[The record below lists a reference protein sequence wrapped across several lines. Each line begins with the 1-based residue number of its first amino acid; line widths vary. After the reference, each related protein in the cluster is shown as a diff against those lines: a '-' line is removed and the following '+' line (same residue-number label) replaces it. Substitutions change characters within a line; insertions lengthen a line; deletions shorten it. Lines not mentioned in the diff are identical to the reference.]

1 MRNHIDPDLASRVG
15 LTLTGHAAIDKTA
28 LSVVG
33 EAILAGR
40 EGRFSSYSRNK
51 NHYRGLTQYGGP
63 AFTYA
68 NVTRAVDHVAG
79 LGLIELQAGFWR
91 SDGTGRQST
100 FAATPML
107 AGLGYAAPR
116 ILVRSGTN
124 LILKD
129 TAKFVIPY
137 KTTIETRRLS
147 ADLSAWTEAVKG
159 SDIRLDAPD
168 IEWVADGALSIP
180 HGTKGGGPIT
190 ISTGDFEFYR
200 VFNDGAFSHGGR
212 AYGHWSQSLPSAR
225 RAQILIDAEPVALL
239 DYSASHPRIL
249 YAQAGIPLD
258 GDPYEVAGF
267 ERDMAK
273 VGLLVVLNA
282 ASRRQGIE
290 AMAHKLAGERDV
302 THEDRDAA
310 KGLLE
315 ALEERHAPISGQF
328 YRGTGLACQRI
339 EADILADVA
348 RQARKDGIVTLP
360 VHDEMIAKER
370 HGGRVTELMSAA
382 WRKRLGAD
390 PIIKAG

>member
-1 MRNHIDPDLASRVG
+1 MRNHIDPDLASHVG
-15 LTLTGHAAIDKTA
+15 LVATGHSATDKAA
-28 LSVVG
+28 LSVVA
-33 EAILAGR
+33 EAILAQR
-40 EGRFSSYSRNK
+40 EGRFTSYSRRK
-51 NHYRGLTQYGGP
+51 NSYTGMTQYGGP
-63 AFTYA
+63 SFTHA
-68 NVTRAVDHVAG
+68 NVTRAVDHVAS
-79 LGLIELQAGFWR
+79 LGLIELHAGFWR
-91 SDGTGRQST
+91 SDGSGCQST

-107 AGLGYAAPR
+107 ASLGDAAPR

-129 TAKFVIPY
+129 KAKFVIPY

-147 ADLSAWTEAVKG
+147 GDLSAWTESVRG

-168 IEWVADGALSIP
+168 VTWVDDGAVSVP

-190 ISTGDFEFYR
+190 ISVGDFEFYR
-200 VFNDGAFSHGGR
+200 VFNDGAFSQGGR

-225 RAQILIDAEPVALL
+225 RAEILIDAEPVALL

-258 GDPYEVAGF
+258 GDPYEVDGF

-282 ASRRQGIE
+282 VSRRQGIE
-290 AMAHKLAGERDV
+290 AMAHKIAGERIVNDS
-302 THEDRDAA
+302 DRKTA

-315 ALEERHAPISGQF
+315 ALEARHAPISGQF

-348 RQARKDGIVTLP
+348 RQARKEGIVTLP
-360 VHDEMIAKER
+360 VHDEMIAKAR
-370 HGGRVTELMSAA
+370 HGDRVTELMQFA
-382 WRKRLGAD
+382 WRKHLGAD
-390 PIIKAG
+390 PVVKAG